1 MIDVDTVEY
10 CWNILQQY
18 IKKTDE
24 PHAAEHLIV
33 ELLDNGLADEDIEQL
48 RSINSLFS
56 SIVGDNV
63 DLGVVDMYDNEEWE
77 E

>member
-18 IKKTDE
+18 IKKNDE
-24 PHAAEHLIV
+24 AHAAEHLIV
-33 ELLDNGLADEDIEQL
+33 ELLDGGLADEDVEQL
-48 RSINSLFS
+48 RSLNRLFA
-56 SIVGDNV
+56 SIVDDNV
-63 DLGVVDMYDNEEWE
+63 DEGVLEMYDNDEWE